1 MELNEAYESLQGEV
15 DQRKIAEEALIRSE
29 AQYRLLAENVTDTI
43 WTADMEANITYI
55 SPSVYR
61 SRGYSQ
67 REAISS
73 RLWDHLAPTSI
84 AVATRV
90 LAEELAIEARE
101 EKDLK
106 RSRRIDLEFIRKDGS
121 TCWNEAN
128 LTFMRDTEGKAVGI
142 LEVSRDISDR
152 KRAEEE
158 HKESEESL
166 RVFLDAVPHPAFL
179 IDREGKAIVTNNAL
193 VRSLGRDNESLKG
206 QYSRSQRP
214 RHLRAKKGIH

>member
-1 MELNEAYESLQGEV
+1 MDSGHGG
-15 DQRKIAEEALIRSE
+15 
-29 AQYRLLAENVTDTI
+29 T
-43 WTADMEANITYI
+43 NITYI

-106 RSRRIDLEFIRKDGS
+106 RSRRIDLEF
-121 TCWNEAN
+121 T
-128 LTFMRDTEGKAVGI
+128 
-142 LEVSRDISDR
+142 
-152 KRAEEE
+152 
-158 HKESEESL
+158 
-166 RVFLDAVPHPAFL
+166 P
-179 IDREGKAIVTNNAL
+179 
-193 VRSLGRDNESLKG
+193 
-206 QYSRSQRP
+206 
-214 RHLRAKKGIH
+214 

>member
-1 MELNEAYESLQGEV
+1 M
-15 DQRKIAEEALIRSE
+15 RI
-29 AQYRLLAENVTDTI
+29 
-43 WTADMEANITYI
+43 NITYI

-61 SRGYSQ
+61 SRGYRQ

-106 RSRRIDLEFIRKDGS
+106 RSRRINLEFIRKDGS

-142 LEVSRDISDR
+142 LGVSRDISDR
-152 KRAEEE
+152 KRE
-158 HKESEESL
+158 KKNT
-166 RVFLDAVPHPAFL
+166 R
-179 IDREGKAIVTNNAL
+179 
-193 VRSLGRDNESLKG
+193 
-206 QYSRSQRP
+206 
-214 RHLRAKKGIH
+214 RAKNPSGYSSMPFPTPPF